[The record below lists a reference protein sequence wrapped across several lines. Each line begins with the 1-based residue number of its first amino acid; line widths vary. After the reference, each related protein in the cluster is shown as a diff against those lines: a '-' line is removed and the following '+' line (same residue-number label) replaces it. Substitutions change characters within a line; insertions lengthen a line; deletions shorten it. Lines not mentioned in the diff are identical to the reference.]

1 MGHLPEQ
8 ELCDGGVED
17 EAALKDVGVEEADV
31 GTRFGLAQLLRE
43 DEERE
48 KRLRKFSRTAFS
60 KMLTKVKSGNLK
72 L

>member
-31 GTRFGLAQLLRE
+31 GARFGFAQLLRE

-48 KRLRKFSRTAFS
+48 KRLRQFSKTVFS
-60 KMLTKVKSGNLK
+60 KMLTLLK
-72 L
+72 